1 MPPRAPKIHE
11 THIDQSFLD
20 ERYRPFPVRVVPEG
34 RLDDAYFDWLLKND
48 EEETRAQAGVTLENG
63 RSFGMHPGYTKSGHL
78 AALAIC
84 IHRKV
89 LVVTEI
95 VKTRPTQPRRR
106 LLLHSEVLSASC
118 GSRVY
123 AFNAHE
129 LVLAL
134 YRDMALTVDRAIDL
148 LSLPPN
154 NRDVVQTV
162 KRLAGAR
169 LELFESAIRD
179 AFQTVIYKNDKSGSS
194 TLAQQAWFAWY
205 IGTLPEAQGAVRTI
219 PEIDSSKFT
228 AMELDMLA
236 QNVEGLLVRD
246 LEKPSEETLDV
257 SAASFTFRGNN
268 ASWKQ
273 QAYGKRIKPSPGQ
286 VIKAELSQ
294 NIMLPSTIA
303 KVQGQQASLRVQHL
317 DHVNEPNIRSLTI
330 VGRAAPTKA
339 EQKHTLA
346 ILNVLQRKTLLF
358 NNRWIKVLFPSLS
371 DVNENTEDDEDMV
384 NTSSAS
390 RQTATSNGWN
400 VASWTSDEPVVT
412 WQDLDAEQEKA
423 NGRINV
429 ADDLWTS
436 DVSAFP
442 SPMHPARDD
451 MTSSEDSRSANFT
464 GPPNESYPTWT
475 QDSSIDRE
483 LVFSGI
489 LNTSQIR
496 AVYDMLDFT
505 RDISIIQGP
514 PGTGKTTVIAAYVAE
529 ILNRPVGTCLIVAQS
544 NVAIKNV
551 GEKLY
556 KSGIL
561 DWTLV
566 VSSEFLTGWHEH
578 LYEQLPNSNVLA
590 SKDMRH
596 PLRSR
601 IVLSTLSMISNS
613 RFIDVTKHMHFES
626 IIVEEASQISMNSYL
641 PAIMQYGKDVK
652 KINFVGDNN
661 QLPPFASEGTEA
673 LWSVYEN
680 GVLLGRHA
688 VLMLDTQYRMPST
701 IGNFISK
708 EVYQSQ
714 LISWDEHPVSTSLCV
729 QFLDV
734 HGMEEPDRFSFKNS
748 SEAEAAIS
756 IATIL
761 SQKQKTF
768 KIITPYETQRDHLEL
783 QLRSSGLPWAN
794 TCFTV
799 DSFQGNEGDY
809 IIISTVRTQA
819 FLQSPEARHT
829 LIGRMAEEWDQVEGG
844 WIQEMDNL
852 AEKLYIA

>member
-1 MPPRAPKIHE
+1 MPPKALKIHE
-11 THIDQSFLD
+11 TYIDQSFLD

-34 RLDDAYFDWLLKND
+34 RLDNSYFDWLLKNE
-48 EEETRAQAGVTLENG
+48 EEETRGQAEVILENG

-89 LVVTEI
+89 LVITEI
-95 VKTRPTQPRRR
+95 VKTRATQPRRR

-134 YRDMALTVDRAIDL
+134 HRDMGLAVARAIDL

-154 NRDVVQTV
+154 TRDIVQTV

-169 LELFESAIRD
+169 VELFESAIHD
-179 AFQTVIYKNDKSGSS
+179 AFQPVIYKKDKSASS
-194 TLAQQAWFAWY
+194 KLAQQAWFAWY
-205 IGTLPEAQGAVRTI
+205 IGTLPEVQDTIRTI
-219 PEIDSSKFT
+219 PIIDSSNFT
-228 AMELDMLA
+228 SMELDYLA

-246 LEKPSEETLDV
+246 LDKPSEETLDV
-257 SAASFTFRGNN
+257 SAASFTFRGDN

-294 NIMLPSTIA
+294 NITLSSTIA
-303 KVQGQQASLRVQHL
+303 KIQGQQASLRVQHL
-317 DHVNEPNIRSLTI
+317 DHVNEPSLRSLTV
-330 VGRAAPTKA
+330 VGRAPSTKA

-346 ILNVLQRKTLLF
+346 ILNVLQQKALLF
-358 NNRWIKVLFPSLS
+358 NNRWIKILFPSLT
-371 DVNENTEDDEDMV
+371 DVNENTEDIEDTV
-384 NTSSAS
+384 NTSSG
-390 RQTATSNGWN
+390 TPTSIGWN
-400 VASWTSDEPVVT
+400 VTSWTSDEPAVMGQT
-412 WQDLDAEQEKA
+412 LDAQQEKA
-423 NGRINV
+423 NGRMNV
-429 ADDLWTS
+429 GDDLWTS
-436 DVSAFP
+436 DVSALP
-442 SPMHPARDD
+442 SPMQLTRDD
-451 MTSSEDSRSANFT
+451 LTLSEVSRSANFT
-464 GPPNESYPTWT
+464 EPPDESYPTWA
-475 QDSSIDRE
+475 QDSSINRE

-489 LNTSQIR
+489 LNTSQTH
-496 AVYDMLDFT
+496 AVYDMLNFS
-505 RDISIIQGP
+505 RDISVIQGP

-529 ILNRPVGTCLIVAQS
+529 ILAQPDGTCLVIAQS

-556 KSGIL
+556 KSGIS

-601 IVLSTLSMISNS
+601 IVLCTLSMISNS
-613 RFIDVTKHMHFES
+613 RFIDVTKHLRFES
-626 IIVEEASQISMNSYL
+626 VVVEEASQIPMNNYL
-641 PAIMQYGKDVK
+641 SIIMQYGRHIQKV
-652 KINFVGDNN
+652 NFIGDDK

-673 LWSVYEN
+673 LQSVFEN
-680 GVLLGRHA
+680 RVLLDRHV
-688 VLMLDTQYRMPST
+688 VLLLDTQYRMPSA
-701 IGNFISK
+701 IGDFISR
-708 EVYQSQ
+708 EIYASQ
-714 LISWDEHPVSTSLCV
+714 LISWDGHSVSTPLCV

-734 HGMEEPDRFSFKNS
+734 HGMEKPDGFSFKNLY
-748 SEAEAAIS
+748 EAETAIS

-761 SQKQKTF
+761 NQKQKLF

-783 QLRSSGLPWAN
+783 QLKSSGLPWAN
-794 TCFTV
+794 ICFTV
-799 DSFQGNEGDY
+799 DSFQG
-809 IIISTVRTQA
+809 I
-819 FLQSPEARHT
+819 
-829 LIGRMAEEWDQVEGG
+829 
-844 WIQEMDNL
+844 
-852 AEKLYIA
+852 

>member
-1 MPPRAPKIHE
+1 MPPRTPKIHE

-20 ERYRPFPVRVVPEG
+20 ERYRPFPVRVVPEC
-34 RLDDAYFDWLLKND
+34 RLDDAYFNWLLKN
-48 EEETRAQAGVTLENG
+48 EEEDTRDQAGASLENG

-84 IHRKV
+84 IYRKV

-106 LLLHSEVLSASC
+106 LLLHAEVLSASC

-134 YRDMALTVDRAIDL
+134 YRDMALTVNRAIDL

-169 LELFESAIRD
+169 IELFESPIRD
-179 AFQTVIYKNDKSGSS
+179 AFQTVVYKNDKSGSS

-205 IGTLPEAQGAVRTI
+205 VGTLPEAQDAVRTI
-219 PEIDSSKFT
+219 PEIDSSNFT

-257 SAASFTFRGNN
+257 SAAAFTFRGNN

-273 QAYGKRIKPSPGQ
+273 QGYGKRIKPSPGQ

-294 NIMLPSTIA
+294 NITLSSTFV

-339 EQKHTLA
+339 EQKHSLA

-358 NNRWIKVLFPSLS
+358 NNRWIKILFPSLS
-371 DVNENTEDDEDMV
+371 DVNENTEDDEDTV

-390 RQTATSNGWN
+390 WQTATSNGWN

-412 WQDLDAEQEKA
+412 WQDLDAQQEKA

-436 DVSAFP
+436 DVSVLP
-442 SPMHPARDD
+442 SPRDD
-451 MTSSEDSRSANFT
+451 MTSSEDLRSANFT
-464 GPPNESYPTWT
+464 EPPNDELYPTWT
-475 QDSSIDRE
+475 RDSSIDRE

-489 LNTSQIR
+489 LNTSQTR
-496 AVYDMLDFT
+496 AVCDMLDFAK
-505 RDISIIQGP
+505 DISIIQGP

-529 ILNRPVGTCLIVAQS
+529 VLTQPDGTCLVVAQS

-551 GEKLY
+551 AEKLY
-556 KSGIL
+556 KYGIS

-566 VSSEFLTGWHEH
+566 VSSEFHTGWHEH
-578 LYEQLPNSNVLA
+578 LYELLPKSNVLA
-590 SKDMRH
+590 SKDIRQ
-596 PLRSR
+596 PFQSR
-601 IVLSTLSMISNS
+601 IVLCTLAMIHNS
-613 RFIDVTKHMHFES
+613 RFVDATKHLLFKS
-626 IIVEEASQISMNSYL
+626 VIVEEASQISMNSYL
-641 PAIMQYGKDVK
+641 PAIIQYGKDMK
-652 KINFVGDNN
+652 KINFVGDGR
-661 QLPPFASEGTEA
+661 QLPPFASEGTKA
-673 LWSVYEN
+673 LQSVFEN
-680 GVLLGRHA
+680 RALLDRHA
-688 VLMLDTQYRMPST
+688 VLMLDTQYRMPSA
-701 IGNFISK
+701 IGNFISR
-708 EVYQSQ
+708 EVYENQ
-714 LISWDEHPVSTSLCV
+714 LISWDGHPVSTSLCV
-729 QFLDV
+729 QFLNV
-734 HGMEEPDRFSFKNS
+734 HGMEEPDRLSFKNL
-748 SEAEAAIS
+748 SEAEAAVS
-756 IATIL
+756 IASIL
-761 SQKQKTF
+761 NQKQKAF

-799 DSFQGNEGDY
+799 
-809 IIISTVRTQA
+809 VR
-819 FLQSPEARHT
+819 
-829 LIGRMAEEWDQVEGG
+829 G
-844 WIQEMDNL
+844 
-852 AEKLYIA
+852 